1 VNGESLRKYS
11 AFSGREEFGLRSDT
25 GMELLLV
32 GLPIFAEQ
40 DAAPMMAAE

>member
-1 VNGESLRKYS
+1 MYKYS
-11 AFSGREEFGLRSDT
+11 AFSGREEFTLASRG

-40 DAAPMMAAE
+40 EAAPMMAAE